1 MTTNKNYD
9 VEKQSD
15 RRQRRSYQDDYFDYS
30 PRGQWLRA
38 AVLGANDGLIAVA
51 CLLIS
56 VGDMEDD
63 KPKFLLSLAY
73 VVVGSISLAVR
84 EYISVYSQ
92 LDVELAQMKRD
103 HNRMQRNQD
112 EQSKRRLPNPL
123 QVAIVACIT
132 FLAGAVA
139 PLLAGSFIMDKH
151 VRSGVVVATVSVGL
165 VVFGWVWSVIGG
177 SPAMKSCFRVLFGG
191 LMALGI
197 TFGQKII
204 IESG

>member
-15 RRQRRSYQDDYFDYS
+15 RRQRRSYQDEYFDYS

-112 EQSKRRLPNPL
+112 EQTKRRLPNPL
-123 QVAIVACIT
+123 QVAFVACVT

-151 VRSGVVVATVSVGL
+151 VRSGVVVATVSLGL

-177 SPAMKSCFRVLFGG
+177 SPAMKSCFRVLLGG

-204 IESG
+204 I